1 MRFKSLVR
9 ASSLILA
16 TLAAT
21 PLAAQDYPARPV
33 TIVVPF
39 AAGSGTDIIPCQ
51 ERPLANL
58 A

>member
-1 MRFKSLVR
+1 MRFKRLVR
-9 ASSLILA
+9 ASSFILA

-21 PLAAQDYPARPV
+21 SLAAQDYPARPV
-33 TIVVPF
+33 TIMVPL
-39 AAGSGTDIIPCQ
+39 AAGGGTDIIPCQ